1 MLLLQGLEDLGDP
14 GRDGLGDDLLEGVL
28 SEDVADDRGCL
39 DHRSLLRR
47 QQVEARR
54 EQSLNGGRERQL
66 LEVARGDPGVAF
78 PAHEAVVD
86 EHGQELFRKE
96 RVALGGLHDSLPHFR
111 GQRSDQALDHV
122 RALLVRERLERDARP
137 SGLRPPQRPLL
148 VELRA
153 GRANEEDRGLQR
165 LGDPLDQVEE
175 RGLPPVNVFEED
187 DEWFLLGERL
197 EELARAPEK
206 LLDRELLLGEA
217 DGGGD
222 ALQRIAGAGETGCK
236 LASGDVR
243 RIVLADTRYLA
254 NHLGQRPECDAA
266 SVGQTTA
273 ACSPR
278 AVLDVLRELL
288 GEAGLAEPGCREDGD
303 EPARALRDRLL
314 ELAGEA
320 CELTLASDQR
330 PAVGAAVVAFL
341 PHGEYAVG
349 GHGLRLALELEL
361 PDRFDLDGVSHEPV
375 RRFTDEDPQRR
386 RSLLEPGGDVDDV
399 PGRKRLPTGVAG
411 HNLAGV
417 HARSVGESNAPATV
431 ELLVQRLEGRL
442 HVGGGSHGPQRVV
455 LVDRGQAEDRHD
467 RVADVLLDR
476 PSVRF
481 EHHPHLFEVA
491 REDLAHDLR
500 VEPVAEGRRPLE
512 IGEDDG
518 DELPLLARLA
528 RACEWRAAEP
538 AEAETIGVL
547 LTAARADDHGASVR
561 GGSWGEPAGSPQR
574 FVRRRGRAPAL
585 RTPGPARA
593 RPCG

>member
-1 MLLLQGLEDLGDP
+1 MVGGSDSFWRSPAATQESPSRRTRPSSTSMDRSCSAKSGLP
-14 GRDGLGDDLLEGVL
+14 
-28 SEDVADDRGCL
+28 SAACTI
-39 DHRSLLRR
+39 RSLTSAVSDPTRLSTTCALSSSESGSSAMR
-47 QQVEARR
+47 APAA
-54 EQSLNGGRERQL
+54 SAPHNGRC
-66 LEVARGDPGVAF
+66 
-78 PAHEAVVD
+78 
-86 EHGQELFRKE
+86 
-96 RVALGGLHDSLPHFR
+96 S
-111 GQRSDQALDHV
+111 S
-122 RALLVRERLERDARP
+122 
-137 SGLRPPQRPLL
+137 SS
-148 VELRA
+148 RA

-206 LLDRELLLGEA
+206 LLDRQLLLGEA

-254 NHLGQRPECDAA
+254 NHLGQRPESGHAA

-349 GHGLRLALELEL
+349 GHGLRLALELGF
-361 PDRFDLDGVSHEPV
+361 PTGSTSTVSRTSRYVDSPMRIPSGGAACSSRAATLTTSPVASACPPVSPATTSPVFTPV
-375 RRFTDEDPQRR
+375 RWVSRTPQRR
-386 RSLLEPGGDVDDV
+386 WS
-399 PGRKRLPTGVAG
+399 
-411 HNLAGV
+411 
-417 HARSVGESNAPATV
+417 S
-431 ELLVQRLEGRL
+431 VQRLEGR
-442 HVGGGSHGPQRVV
+442 RC
-455 LVDRGQAEDRHD
+455 
-467 RVADVLLDR
+467 
-476 PSVRF
+476 
-481 EHHPHLFEVA
+481 
-491 REDLAHDLR
+491 
-500 VEPVAEGRRPLE
+500 RRQ
-512 IGEDDG
+512 
-518 DELPLLARLA
+518 LAR
-528 RACEWRAAEP
+528 P
-538 AEAETIGVL
+538 
-547 LTAARADDHGASVR
+547 AAR
-561 GGSWGEPAGSPQR
+561 SP
-574 FVRRRGRAPAL
+574 RGRA
-585 RTPGPARA
+585 
-593 RPCG
+593 